1 MASNDLFSFLD
12 ENAQE
17 PELNEESYYEA
28 HMDVDGQKTSES
40 DPADAPRKRKVDPAQ
55 DEDAVQSAAEN
66 EAGPSVPKK
75 PRMASPQPVVV
86 DEVEIEAKRE
96 VPVSAGLQGTV
107 DAGAHLELRHQVTT
121 LYSSP
126 SKVRHQVAVP
136 PGYPYVPISQH
147 VPPAKPA
154 REYKFV
160 LDPFQQVSVHAIQR
174 NESVLVSAHTSAGK
188 TVVAE
193 YAIAQCLQNKQR
205 VIYTSPIK
213 ALSNQKYRE
222 MLAEFGDVGLMTGDV
237 TINPSATCLVMTTEI
252 LRSMLYRGSEIMRE
266 VAWVIFDEI
275 HYMRDKERGVV
286 WEETI
291 ILLPHTVRYVFLS
304 ATIPNAMQ
312 FAEWICKSHEQPCH
326 VVYTDFRPTPLQHYL
341 FPAGGEGIY
350 LVVNEK
356 SEFREDNFAKAMGS
370 LQERQGEDP
379 ADPKSGKGKKGKTK
393 KGGDKKGPSDI
404 QKIVKM
410 IMMKNYNPVIVFA
423 FSKRECEALALT
435 MSKFEFNTTE
445 EQEMITNIFNNAI
458 ENLSPDDRQLPQ
470 ISNLLPLLKRG
481 IGIHH
486 GGLLPILKEVIE
498 ILFQEGLIK
507 VLFATETFS
516 IGLNMPAK
524 TVVFTAV
531 RKFDGREFRNLSSG
545 EYIQMSG
552 RAGRRGLDDRGV
564 VIMMVDEKLEPA
576 AAKEMIKGEADRL
589 DSAFHLG
596 YNMVLNLLKV
606 EGISPEYMLERC
618 FLQFQSSAGVPL
630 LEDELRREEEK
641 KNEMVIPDEPLVA
654 EYYEY
659 RQQLD
664 QMAQDFKEVITHPN
678 YSLPFLQPGRL
689 VKVKYQKLDFGWGV
703 VINYQKRLPPKNRP
717 IPQVEELPPHE
728 QYVVD
733 VLLYC
738 SSNSSVPKVP
748 SAATTPTPG
757 DVQPCPSGQKGTPL
771 VVPVLLS
778 TIEAISHLRLV
789 LPKDMRGSQAR
800 ETVWKGVLEVQ
811 RRFPKGIALLD
822 PIENMGITDD
832 KFKALVKKI
841 EMMEKKLFASPLHN
855 DPRLPDLYA
864 KYSKK
869 QETQTRIRE
878 LKKRIQATNDVLQ
891 MEELKSRKRVL
902 RRLGFT
908 TAADIVDVK
917 GRVACEISSGDEL
930 LLTELIFNGAFNSL
944 TPEQCAGL
952 LSCFVF
958 SEKSE
963 QVTKLKEELA
973 APLRV
978 MQEIA
983 RRIAKVSKES
993 KLPIDEDEYVQ
1004 SFKVELM
1011 DAVVQW
1017 CRGASFSDIC
1027 KLTDQF
1033 EGSII
1038 RVFRRLQELIRQ
1050 MSAAAKVIG
1059 NTELQEKFD
1068 KASEMLERPNSVIF
1082 CSSLYL

>member
-1 MASNDLFSFLD
+1 MAASGGLTGLV
-12 ENAQE
+12 
-17 PELNEESYYEA
+17 EEGS
-28 HMDVDGQKTSES
+28 
-40 DPADAPRKRKVDPAQ
+40 R
-55 DEDAVQSAAEN
+55 
-66 EAGPSVPKK
+66 
-75 PRMASPQPVVV
+75 
-86 DEVEIEAKRE
+86 
-96 VPVSAGLQGTV
+96 
-107 DAGAHLELRHQVTT
+107 LELRHQV
-121 LYSSP
+121 
-126 SKVRHQVAVP
+126 RHQVAIP
-136 PGYPYVPISQH
+136 PGYDYVPIAKYI
-147 VPPAKPA
+147 PPSKPA
-154 REYKFV
+154 REYKFT
-160 LDPFQQVSVHAIQR
+160 LDPFQQVS
-174 NESVLVSAHTSAGK
+174 VSAHTSAGK

-237 TINPSATCLVMTTEI
+237 TINPTATCLVMTTEI

-356 SEFREDNFAKAMGS
+356 GEFKEDNFSKAMGS
-370 LQERQGEDP
+370 LQDKMGEDP
-379 ADPKSGKGKKGKTK
+379 ADPQSGKGRKGKSK
-393 KGGDKKGPSDI
+393 KGGEKKGSSDI
-404 QKIVKM
+404 SKIIKM
-410 IMMKNYNPVIVFA
+410 IMLKNYNPVIVFA

-435 MSKFEFNTTE
+435 MSKFEFNSND
-445 EQEMITNIFNNAI
+445 EQELVTSIFQNAI
-458 ENLSPDDRQLPQ
+458 ENLSPDDRNLPQ

-531 RKFDGREFRNLSSG
+531 RKFDGREFRDLSSG

-564 VIMMVDEKLEPA
+564 VIMMCDEKLEPA
-576 AAKEMIKGEADRL
+576 SAKTMVKGEADRL

-596 YNMVLNLLKV
+596 YNMILNLLKV
-606 EGISPEYMLERC
+606 ETISPEYMLERC
-618 FLQFQSSAGVPL
+618 FFQFQSNAGIPV
-630 LEDELRREEEK
+630 LETELKAEERRRDSIR
-641 KNEMVIPDEPLVA
+641 IPDEQLVA
-654 EYYEY
+654 AYYDY

-664 QMAQDFKEVITHPN
+664 QMGEDFRAVITHPT
-678 YSLPFLQPGRL
+678 YSLPFLQAGRL
-689 VKVKYQKLDFGWGV
+689 VHIKHKDADFGWGV
-703 VINYQKRLPPKNRP
+703 VINFQKRIKSKTKSEFQ
-717 IPQVEELPPHE
+717 IDEIPPHE
-728 QYVVD
+728 QYILD
-733 VLLYC
+733 VLLHC
-738 SSNSSVPKVP
+738 DAGAALPKDRNI
-748 SAATTPTPG
+748 TMPTPG
-757 DVQPCPSGQKGTPL
+757 GVLPCPSGHKGNPL

-778 TIEAISHLRLV
+778 TVEAISPIRIF
-789 LPKDMRGSQAR
+789 LPKDLRQEQAR
-800 ETVWKGVLEVQ
+800 DTVWKSVLEVQ
-811 RRFPKGIALLD
+811 RRFPDGITLLD
-822 PIENMGITDD
+822 PIENMGIKDE
-832 KFKALVKKI
+832 KFLNLVKKI
-841 EMMEKKLFASPLHN
+841 DVMEKKMFSNPLQR
-855 DPRLPDLYA
+855 DPRLPHLYTLYA
-864 KYSKK
+864 QK
-869 QETQTRIRE
+869 QIAQTNIRA
-878 LKKRIQATNDVLQ
+878 LKKRITATHDVLQ
-891 MEELKSRKRVL
+891 LEELKCRKRML

-908 TAADIVDVK
+908 NSSDIAEMK
-917 GRVACEISSGDEL
+917 GRVACEISTGDEL
-930 LLTELIFNGAFNSL
+930 LLTELIFNGAFNTL
-944 TPEQCAGL
+944 LPEQCAGL

-958 SEKSE
+958 TEKSE
-963 QVTKLKEELA
+963 QQTKLTEELA

-978 MQEIA
+978 MQELA
-983 RRIAKVSKES
+983 RRIAKVSQES
-993 KLPIDEDEYVQ
+993 KLPLVEDEYVQ

-1011 DAVVQW
+1011 EAVVQW

-1033 EGSII
+1033 EGNLI
-1038 RVFRRLQELIRQ
+1038 RVFRRLGELLRQ
-1050 MSAAAKVIG
+1050 MTQAAKVIG
-1059 NTELQEKFD
+1059 NSELQEKFQ